1 LIVGLACTGWLPL
14 RTHSAKLLRKLRNF
28 NFFHGYGLAPLPE
41 VSVII
46 PVYNGEQTIKRALGS
61 VLAQAFS
68 SFEIIVVDDASSDRT
83 VELVAQ
89 YSDERLTTIRSAEN
103 RGAGAAR
110 NKGIAAARG
119 RWVAFLDAD
128 DAWKPAKLERQI
140 GLLERSRKAVA
151 ACATGYHLEKGGRKQ
166 AIRLNLTPEQFRKDI
181 LFGCT
186 ISPGSTLIVE
196 RYVFDEIGGFDE
208 SFRRLEDWDWLLRFS
223 ERYDMEFV
231 PEPLA
236 EIYLT
241 RKELPPSLADT
252 DPVREGIRRMGEK
265 HVTRLGSFRK
275 RMQLKGSLLV
285 EHAANQH
292 RSGRPMRAAFLVLT
306 SFFVY
311 PFRNKAFF
319 RTLWRS
325 ARRQFSL

>member
-1 LIVGLACTGWLPL
+1 LLKLP
-14 RTHSAKLLRKLRNF
+14 KF
-28 NFFHGYGLAPLPE
+28 NFFHGFALAPPPQ
-41 VSVII
+41 VSVIV
-46 PVYNGEQTIKRALGS
+46 PVYNGAQTIKRALDS
-61 VLAQAFS
+61 VLAQEFS
-68 SFEIIVVDDASSDRT
+68 GLEIIVVDDASSDRT

-89 YSDERLTTIRSAEN
+89 YPDDRLTTIRSAEN

-128 DAWKPAKLERQI
+128 DAWKPGKLERQI
-140 GLLERSRKAVA
+140 GLLERSRKSVA

-166 AIRLNLTPEQFRKDI
+166 AISLNLTPEQFRKDI

-186 ISPGSTLIVE
+186 ISPGSTLVVE

-231 PEPLA
+231 PDPLA

-241 RKELPPSLADT
+241 PKEFPPSLDDT
-252 DPVREGIRRMGEK
+252 DPVYEGIRRMGEK
-265 HVTRLGSFRK
+265 HGARLGSFNK
-275 RMQLKGSLLV
+275 RMQLKGSLLI
-285 EHAANQH
+285 ERAAAMH
-292 RSGRPMRAAFLVLT
+292 RSSRPLAAAFYVMAGLA
-306 SFFVY
+306 VY
-311 PFRNKAFF
+311 PIRNVAFF
-319 RTLWRS
+319 RTL
-325 ARRQFSL
+325 RRATQDRIFRPKADAPG